1 MYLYMFCISRF
12 LPILKNKIIL
22 INKKPCILELHFRI
36 KTVSIEIEEYLV
48 FQYKLLEN
56 PIFYNSKRIQ
66 IISLEIEKY
75 PVVLPKSS
83 DGELAK
89 LSIVFGTD

>member
-1 MYLYMFCISRF
+1 MY
-12 LPILKNKIIL
+12 
-22 INKKPCILELHFRI
+22 FRI

-48 FQYKLLEN
+48 FQYKLSEY

-75 PVVLPKSS
+75 PVVQPKSS